1 MNKSTKNSNTM
12 KTILIAPIFTEATT
26 KLNEKHT
33 QKQYVFEVHVDA
45 TKPQIK
51 DIIEKMYSVNV
62 QSVRT
67 SLLMGKRKVRYTKTG
82 ILEGRKNHRKKAYIT
97 LKEGQEINFF
107 ENA

>member
-1 MNKSTKNSNTM
+1 M

-26 KLNEKHT
+26 KLNQRAKK
-33 QKQYVFEVHVDA
+33 KQYVFEVHVDA

-51 DIIEKMYSVNV
+51 EIIEKMYDVNV
-62 QSVRT
+62 ESIRS

-82 ILEGRKNHRKKAYIT
+82 ILEGRKNHRKKAYVT

-107 ENA
+107 ENV

>member
-1 MNKSTKNSNTM
+1 M
-12 KTILIAPIFTEATT
+12 KQIIKAPIFTEATV
-26 KLNEKHT
+26 KLNEKNK

-51 DIIEKMYSVNV
+51 DLIEKMYDVNV
-62 QSVRT
+62 VSVRT
-67 SLLMGKRKVRYTKTG
+67 LLLMGKRKVRYTKTG
-82 ILEGRKNHRKKAYIT
+82 IIEGRKNHRKKAYVT